1 MKYKIT
7 KEEAHLA
14 KNPHHIF
21 NINVILVH
29 LAASQI
35 ILELSGGNYIWFLII
50 PTISAMVF
58 TYIYQH
64 GKQVA
69 KTQTWFVA
77 ANWTLA
83 WRRGRLMLIAYGVAL
98 SVIVVTN
105 VIGSLSGGM
114 MMNDFSDDDTSSSI
128 ISTIGMFF
136 GAVVIFFVMLL
147 NFLQTG
153 ISVYDAGKGIIDEKI
168 IKFLPRDENS
178 NIEIVEEKEA

>member
-1 MKYKIT
+1 MMYQIT

-21 NINVILVH
+21 NLNVILVH

-35 ILELSGGNYIWFLII
+35 ILELSHGNFAFFLLI
-50 PTISAMVF
+50 PTISTLVF
-58 TYIYQH
+58 IYIYNH

-83 WRRGRLMLIAYGVAL
+83 WRRGRMMLIAYAIAVV
-98 SVIVVTN
+98 VIVVTN
-105 VIGSLSGGM
+105 LIGSISEGM

-128 ISTIGMFF
+128 ISTIGVFF
-136 GAVVIFFVMLL
+136 GAVAIFFVMLI
-147 NFLQTG
+147 NFLLTG

-168 IKFLPRDENS
+168 TEFIPRDKNS
-178 NIEIVEEKEA
+178 NKELAKDKEA